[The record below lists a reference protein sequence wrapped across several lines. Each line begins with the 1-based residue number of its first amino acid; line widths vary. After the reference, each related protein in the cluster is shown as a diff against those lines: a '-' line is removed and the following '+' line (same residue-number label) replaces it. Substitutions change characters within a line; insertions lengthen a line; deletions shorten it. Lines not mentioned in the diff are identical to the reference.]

1 MSTEHWVEVRLWF
14 TQLNN
19 QLYERLLLSL
29 IKRTVEELDGSS
41 DLTSFHFLFE
51 PEPHGLFRMRLS
63 SEDTIGKAKQVVK
76 SNLQQVRDFVII
88 KGDDELFGDYRGES
102 EHFGEDGWQL
112 AQKMFEMGT
121 RLAIAR
127 VDSQFGKSRGFDI
140 GKIVHCMMNPNF
152 GQLEYNFYLEQYVG
166 RVMLKERK
174 STIDEEVENE
184 ARRLLDEKLQGWKNA
199 QFQTI

>member
-1 MSTEHWVEVRLWF
+1 MSTEYWVEARLWF
-14 TQLNN
+14 SHLDG
-19 QLYERLLLSL
+19 QLYQRLLLSL
-29 IKRTVEELDGSS
+29 IKRTIDELDGSR

-51 PEPHGLFRMRLS
+51 PEPHGLFRIRLS
-63 SEDTIGKAKQVVK
+63 NEDAIGKAKQVVK

-88 KGDDELFGDYRGES
+88 KEDDKLFGDYRGES

-127 VDSQFGKSRGFDI
+127 VDSEFGKPRGFDI

-152 GQLEYNFYLEQYVG
+152 GQLEYNFYLEQYIG
-166 RVMLKERK
+166 RVMLKKRK
-174 STIDEEVENE
+174 STIDEEVEND
-184 ARRLLDEKLQGWKNA
+184 AKRLLDEKLQEWKNT

>member
-1 MSTEHWVEVRLWF
+1 MSAEHWVEVRLWF

-29 IKRTVEELDGSS
+29 IKKTIEEVDGSS

-76 SNLQQVRDFVII
+76 SNLQQVRDFVVI
-88 KGDDELFGDYRGES
+88 KDDDELFGDYRGES

-127 VDSQFGKSRGFDI
+127 VDSQFGKSRGFNI

-174 STIDEEVENE
+174 STIDEEVESE
-184 ARRLLDEKLQGWKNA
+184 AKRLLDEKLQGWKNA